1 MRHVRLLLVPLLA
14 VALLAPAAP
23 ARAEVRI
30 ERQAGPDRI
39 ATAVEVT
46 RAGWP
51 SAPRALLAT
60 ASGFP
65 DALAAGALAASLDAP
80 LLLTRPD
87 DLPEAVADELVRLE
101 VEEVVILGGPGAVSD
116 AVFVEVQ
123 ELASRPGVR
132 RIGGADRFATAAAV
146 AAEAGAPAGEAV
158 VVSGTTFPDAV
169 SAGALTA
176 TANRPP
182 VLLTQRDALPAATRE
197 ALLALDVTRVTV
209 IGGGAAVDETVLD
222 ELRALDL
229 DVVRLAGDSRFTT
242 SVAVAEEAMRRFRG
256 EVPVVFA
263 TGGDFPDALAAGALA
278 ARRIGPVILV
288 PADGPGQRLDAFL
301 RARTRRWTQAT
312 VVGGTAAVSDLGLD
326 GLRRAVNDLAP
337 AGLVEG
343 RAVIA
348 EWFEALDANRFGA
361 LRARSTGIAEVYA
374 DYVGRA
380 DAVTEVVASEHRIV
394 REPTTAT
401 PLGDGAFR
409 LDMVVELLIEGDAPV
424 PVTSFTVRQLADG
437 TFAVADFLRADRP
450 LGEFVL
456 DGADLGTDYGDVVVQ
471 GIRWFRNAARDEPEV
486 FLLAQIVNRRDETVA
501 VDDLMAGLTTRA
513 DGASYVANLGR
524 FPEIPANS
532 ARDVVISWLD
542 VARSDGGGDASFMI
556 YGGGDPEFE
565 TLAEVVLPTWPRG

>member
-1 MRHVRLLLVPLLA
+1 
-14 VALLAPAAP
+14 
-23 ARAEVRI
+23 
-30 ERQAGPDRI
+30 
-39 ATAVEVT
+39 
-46 RAGWP
+46 
-51 SAPRALLAT
+51 
-60 ASGFP
+60 
-65 DALAAGALAASLDAP
+65 
-80 LLLTRPD
+80 
-87 DLPEAVADELVRLE
+87 
-101 VEEVVILGGPGAVSD
+101 
-116 AVFVEVQ
+116 VQ